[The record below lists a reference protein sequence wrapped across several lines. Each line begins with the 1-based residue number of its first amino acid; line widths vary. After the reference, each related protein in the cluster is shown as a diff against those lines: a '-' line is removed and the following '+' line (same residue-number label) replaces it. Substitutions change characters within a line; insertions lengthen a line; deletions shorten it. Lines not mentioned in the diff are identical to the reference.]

1 MTCEEVVQMLQNY
14 LDAEVE
20 NGTATKVSLHLGDCR
35 TCGVEYSTYRDIK
48 ETLVRR
54 AQPAVDPLVMDTLR
68 RFCQD
73 LSQGRVP
80 DGWLDPEG

>member
-1 MTCEEVVQMLQNY
+1 MLQTY

-35 TCGVEYSTYRDIK
+35 TCGVEYSTYRQIK

-54 AQPAVDPLVMDTLR
+54 GQPAVDPTVMDALR
-68 RFCQD
+68 RFCDD

-80 DGWLDPEG
+80 DASLDPEG